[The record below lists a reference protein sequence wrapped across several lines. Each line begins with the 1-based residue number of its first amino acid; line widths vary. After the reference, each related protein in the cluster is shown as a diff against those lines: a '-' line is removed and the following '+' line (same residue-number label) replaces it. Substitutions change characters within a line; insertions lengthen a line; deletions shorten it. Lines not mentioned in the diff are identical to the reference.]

1 MKGKALSILLYVTAA
16 AISCQNAPVTEENPG
31 EDGSP
36 IIEFSDPKFLEAL
49 LRPCIP
55 YPDMNGDGRISEKEA
70 ASTFAISCNSF
81 EIKDISEIRYFTN
94 LEQLCCHENLLAD
107 LDLSGKLCILK
118 VNCSDNPLEKVILP
132 SGHFKDYT
140 IVEQIA
146 ESIREEY
153 GDIVEYR

>member
-1 MKGKALSILLYVTAA
+1 MHP
-16 AISCQNAPVTEENPG
+16 ISGYER
-31 EDGSP
+31 S
-36 IIEFSDPKFLEAL
+36 S
-49 LRPCIP
+49 
-55 YPDMNGDGRISEKEA
+55 
-70 ASTFAISCNSF
+70 SF

>member
-16 AISCQNAPVTEENPG
+16 AISCQNTPVTEENPG

-70 ASTFAISCNSF
+70 ASIFAISCNSF